1 MRANSEGLDEGST
14 FQVELPMAQER
25 RDPARAEDRRRE
37 IERRRSLGGERVSLD
52 DIHVLLVEDDEDS
65 RKLLSVMLKQH
76 GAEVTSA
83 SSAAD
88 AYRLFNE
95 KLPDVLISDI
105 GMPEQDGYELMRRIR
120 ELPVEK
126 GGLIPAL
133 ALTGYATRRD
143 RDLSLSAG
151 YHRHIAKPI
160 EQGELVAAIASLVGR
175 QDQNY

>member
-1 MRANSEGLDEGST
+1 
-14 FQVELPMAQER
+14 
-25 RDPARAEDRRRE
+25 
-37 IERRRSLGGERVSLD
+37 
-52 DIHVLLVEDDEDS
+52 
-65 RKLLSVMLKQH
+65 MLKQH

-95 KLPDVLISDI
+95 QLPDVLISDI

-126 GGLIPAL
+126 GGAIPAL
-133 ALTGYATRRD
+133 ALTGYATRKD
-143 RDLSLSAG
+143 RDLSFSAG

-160 EQGELVAAIASLVGR
+160 EQGELVAAIASLVG
-175 QDQNY
+175 DQIQVIDTVCLASLSESVLTAFIFPPAHN